1 MLLGRRVLLVLA
13 ALCVASTLVLVI
25 VEREVLLFS
34 SVAPAAP
41 APSHRDVADAKAA
54 PAALLTRNRRV
65 VAATDEQRQS
75 QPLPAATSAQSLE
88 QQLAA
93 ALVQQQKLLADQQQH
108 LRELSELRQALLQQR
123 QARSDERREGGR
135 QQVQL
140 PPPPPPP
147 PPPRAPAVAPRVQ
160 PSPQLA
166 VDASNNAAALAPATT
181 TATTPPRSG
190 AIRLAGTGRQLS
202 NANVDTAVAPDAQK
216 PRIVSH
222 SSSTTTAAT
231 TTTSNNN
238 NNNNNMQRLPVA
250 PPPPTTSVALQQQ
263 QQFLQQQR
271 QRRQQQQQLVAEQQQ
286 QAVTQQLEAK
296 QRAQQVPIVLPNSSA
311 PTHTPDGR
319 ELPVRVANDPWNTA
333 NFEPYLMVIGM
344 HRSLTSGLVQ
354 ALAETMNFRLASYYT
369 GNWELSE
376 VQLANDL
383 LLQFSQ
389 SRWDHVNLPLD
400 RPFSLPIPCVPQHT
414 RHIQY
419 LNIGVSFTQEPRTG
433 ALVLKDPRFALT
445 LPYWQRCLPK
455 PPHVVFIFR
464 SPIEV
469 ARSLEK
475 RDAMPLRQG
484 IELWYQY
491 NKLGLMHISSVNHT
505 IIESRDLLDQPHKT
519 LEFLFDVLSN
529 QWQLPRLLAPLDG
542 GALHVAHTSSRPPTD
557 REDLERQVGEALQ
570 QELGGAVTLFDVM
583 ELYDELMRRR
593 FSVQTIPLS
602 SEQ

>member
-1 MLLGRRVLLVLA
+1 MLRVLRLGV
-13 ALCVASTLVLVI
+13 V
-25 VEREVLLFS
+25 VLLFG
-34 SVAPAAP
+34 SVWLFGEALFLEPE
-41 APSHRDVADAKAA
+41 RDAVRIEVVVDRDARIAVSA
-54 PAALLTRNRRV
+54 VTDVRPNGDGDGVRPPEPEPLVEQRV
-65 VAATDEQRQS
+65 RQRELEDQVEQAQRLRDQTLDEQRR
-75 QPLPAATSAQSLE
+75 
-88 QQLAA
+88 
-93 ALVQQQKLLADQQQH
+93 LLN
-108 LRELSELRQALLQQR
+108 
-123 QARSDERREGGR
+123 EGGVVELVAAN
-135 QQVQL
+135 QGPIEAIPL

-147 PPPRAPAVAPRVQ
+147 PRRRGGATRRRGG
-160 PSPQLA
+160 
-166 VDASNNAAALAPATT
+166 AALPVST
-181 TATTPPRSG
+181 TAV
-190 AIRLAGTGRQLS
+190 Q
-202 NANVDTAVAPDAQK
+202 
-216 PRIVSH
+216 
-222 SSSTTTAAT
+222 
-231 TTTSNNN
+231 
-238 NNNNNMQRLPVA
+238 
-250 PPPPTTSVALQQQ
+250 
-263 QQFLQQQR
+263 
-271 QRRQQQQQLVAEQQQ
+271 E
-286 QAVTQQLEAK
+286 
-296 QRAQQVPIVLPNSSA
+296 SSA
-311 PTHTPDGR
+311 QPQRPQAHQARFPTPEQR
-319 ELPVRVANDPWNTA
+319 VRPYRAVRDHWNTA

-369 GNWELSE
+369 ANWELSE
-376 VQLANDL
+376 VQVANDL

-400 RPFSLPIPCVPQHT
+400 RPAWPTMACITTDVH
-414 RHIQY
+414 HIQY
-419 LNIGVSFTQEPRTG
+419 LNAGPLVTQEPRTG

-475 RDAMPLRQG
+475 RDAMPLRRG

-593 FSVQTIPLS
+593 FSVQTIPAVLYH
-602 SEQ
+602 Q

>member
-1 MLLGRRVLLVLA
+1 MRLTLKSKLLVVIWSA
-13 ALCVASTLVLVI
+13 CVALGVFAWL
-25 VEREVLLFS
+25 
-34 SVAPAAP
+34 APLGDVRTATTAIHHEDVKAP
-41 APSHRDVADAKAA
+41 IYHHQPPRHQFIAG
-54 PAALLTRNRRV
+54 
-65 VAATDEQRQS
+65 DEQQ
-75 QPLPAATSAQSLE
+75 
-88 QQLAA
+88 
-93 ALVQQQKLLADQQQH
+93 VH
-108 LRELSELRQALLQQR
+108 LRELLQQ
-123 QARSDERREGGR
+123 
-135 QQVQL
+135 QQLQQQQLQQQPLQQPIQTSRPLQQQLLPIRPVQEAS
-140 PPPPPPP
+140 
-147 PPPRAPAVAPRVQ
+147 PPRAPQQPQ
-160 PSPQLA
+160 PSPQPLQPMALA
-166 VDASNNAAALAPATT
+166 TDLQAALRVARMLPPPAITPAMRRLVNDTANAAVP
-181 TATTPPRSG
+181 
-190 AIRLAGTGRQLS
+190 
-202 NANVDTAVAPDAQK
+202 
-216 PRIVSH
+216 
-222 SSSTTTAAT
+222 SS
-231 TTTSNNN
+231 
-238 NNNNNMQRLPVA
+238 R
-250 PPPPTTSVALQQQ
+250 
-263 QQFLQQQR
+263 
-271 QRRQQQQQLVAEQQQ
+271 
-286 QAVTQQLEAK
+286 
-296 QRAQQVPIVLPNSSA
+296 
-311 PTHTPDGR
+311 PTHTPVGR
-319 ELPVRVANDPWNTA
+319 ELPVRVAKDPWNTA

-570 QELGGAVTLFDVM
+570 QEPSGAVTLFDVM